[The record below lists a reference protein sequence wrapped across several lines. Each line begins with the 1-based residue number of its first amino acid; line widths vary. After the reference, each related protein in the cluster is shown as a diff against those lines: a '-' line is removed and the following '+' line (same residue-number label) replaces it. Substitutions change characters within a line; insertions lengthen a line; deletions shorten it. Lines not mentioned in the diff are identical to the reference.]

1 MRSGMMRVVLLFL
14 IVITLSPGPDRTLG
28 AQSNAPN
35 LDEMKREMKVFEA
48 VINET
53 AVQTFAPPFG
63 LLEKA
68 QGSYLSDY
76 GVIFNL
82 EVNLYPMRMPNMFN
96 VQPPTKDEIEK
107 ARKAKL
113 ERIGIIKRTMPRLL
127 ADHAGALH
135 EFPREDSVAVI
146 VHLFHFQPE
155 GENLP
160 TQIVIQAKRSDLDQ
174 YSDRKISYEQFLSHV
189 KISEL

>member
-1 MRSGMMRVVLLFL
+1 MQSGTLRLVR
-14 IVITLSPGPDRTLG
+14 LSPVVIALSLVLAQTLG
-28 AQSNAPN
+28 AQTSAPN
-35 LDEMKREMKVFEA
+35 LNPLKGEMKVFEA

-53 AVQTFAPPFG
+53 LVQTFAPPFG

-76 GVIFNL
+76 GVIFSL
-82 EVNLYPMRMPNMFN
+82 EVNLYPVRMPNMFN
-96 VQPPTKDEIEK
+96 LQPPTKDEVEK

-113 ERIGIIKRTMPRLL
+113 ERIAIIKRTMPRLL
-127 ADHAGALH
+127 ADHASALH
-135 EFPREDSVAVI
+135 DFPSEESVAVI

-160 TQIVIQAKRSDLDQ
+160 TQLVIQVKRSDIDQ
-174 YSDRKISYEQFLSHV
+174 YSDRKLSYDQFLTHV
-189 KISEL
+189 KFSDL